1 MSDMTTIPKRGL
13 TSLDDQNTKQAPV
26 PEIAKK
32 LNIEKMWASLMMRKS
47 LSHVLVVQF

>member
-1 MSDMTTIPKRGL
+1 MSDTTSIAKREL
-13 TSLDDQNTKQAPV
+13 TSLDEENTKQAPV

-32 LNIEKMWASLMMRKS
+32 LILIDVGAPMMRKS

>member
-1 MSDMTTIPKRGL
+1 MSDMTSIAKRGL
-13 TSLDDQNTKQAPV
+13 TSLDEENSEQAPV

-32 LNIEKMWASLMMRKS
+32 LILRDVGAPMVRRS

>member
-1 MSDMTTIPKRGL
+1 MSDMTSITKRGL

-32 LNIEKMWASLMMRKS
+32 LIMKEMWASLMMRKS